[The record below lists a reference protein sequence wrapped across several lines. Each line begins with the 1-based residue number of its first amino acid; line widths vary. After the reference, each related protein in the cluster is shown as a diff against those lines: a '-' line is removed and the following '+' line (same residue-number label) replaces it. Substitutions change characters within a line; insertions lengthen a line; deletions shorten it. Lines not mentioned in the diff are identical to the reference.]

1 MCFNW
6 EIIFST
12 LFTYYPGTKSLPLID
27 YSCLVI
33 SNHCNSGM
41 HDDKFVV
48 SLVDSLTVLVHYS
61 TQVYKFI
68 NSMLAPVALEYYYT
82 VVKFQLFREP
92 SSPLQ

>member
-12 LFTYYPGTKSLPLID
+12 LFIYYPGTKLLPL

-33 SNHCNSGM
+33 GNHCNSGM
-41 HDDKFVV
+41 HNDKFGV
-48 SLVDSLTVLVHYS
+48 SLVGSLTVLVHYS
-61 TQVYKFI
+61 PQVYKFI
-68 NSMLAPVALEYYYT
+68 NSMLAPVALECYYT
-82 VVKFQLFREP
+82 VVKFQLLREP